1 MQNFKVENASKYKKR
16 GHRMNNS
23 VRNPIISQNSTLYI
37 SDLDGTLLDETQQ
50 ISPESVEII
59 NQFIAQGNLFSIATA
74 RAFESSYPKIKNLNL
89 NLPIICHNGTFIYDP
104 QQKSPIISFFLKQ
117 EFVEELLNIYAK
129 LNLNPF
135 IYAID
140 EGNRHKV
147 YFSGANNASE
157 ENYIENRLQN
167 NDPRFEKVDQI
178 PIKNQKIFEINIIT
192 PDHQVEKILK
202 HIPANPDI
210 FIHKMNDIYT
220 PGFTWIEVVPRE
232 GNKKDAL
239 IYLKNYLQ
247 VGKVVCF
254 GDNTNDIPM
263 FEVADEGCAVENAV
277 IELKNIATRII
288 PKNSENGVAH
298 YLQQIMNRL

>member
-1 MQNFKVENASKYKKR
+1 MK
-16 GHRMNNS
+16 NS
-23 VRNPIISQNSTLYI
+23 VQNTSISQNPAISQKSTLYI
-37 SDLDGTLLDETQQ
+37 SDLDGTLMDGNQQ
-50 ISPESVEII
+50 IPPESVEII
-59 NQFIAQGNLFSIATA
+59 NQFIAEGNLFSIATA

-104 QQKSPIISFFLKQ
+104 QQKSPIKSYFLKQ
-117 EFVEELLNIYAK
+117 EFVTELLEIYKKLK
-129 LNLNPF
+129 LNPL
-135 IYAID
+135 IYAIN
-140 EGNRHKV
+140 EENRHKV
-147 YFSGANNASE
+147 YFAGANNVSE
-157 ENYIENRLQN
+157 QNYIEDRLEN
-167 NDPRFEKVDQI
+167 KDPRFEKVDQM

-192 PDHQVEKILK
+192 PDNQVKNILK
-202 HIPANPDI
+202 YIPTNPDI

-247 VGKVVCF
+247 VDRVVCF

-263 FEVADEGCAVENAV
+263 FEAADEGCAVENAI

-288 PKNSENGVAH
+288 PKNTENGVVR
-298 YLQQIMNRL
+298 YLQQIMKRLER